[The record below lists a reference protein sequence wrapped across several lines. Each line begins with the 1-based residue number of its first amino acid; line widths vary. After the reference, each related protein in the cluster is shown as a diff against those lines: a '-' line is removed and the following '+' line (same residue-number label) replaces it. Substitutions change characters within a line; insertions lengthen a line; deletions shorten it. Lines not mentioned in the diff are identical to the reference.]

1 MKEFLLVFERIVR
14 AIALCIITYFLILAS
29 AYVFIFEGYDSLD
42 YHIYQLFY
50 DFGFTTHHLDGTS
63 SFSNPIYDDIFRVS
77 FSYILIAS
85 IYRFARYRKFVW
97 SDLFKR
103 ENYYS
108 AVWDKHGHYVLI
120 IFCVGIIF
128 TALLLVYLEI
138 YPACTFTE
146 VPC

>member
-1 MKEFLLVFERIVR
+1 MKKAFIVSERILR
-14 AIALCIITYFLILAS
+14 AIALGIVIYFLILAS
-29 AYVFIFEGYDSLD
+29 AYFLIVEGYDTLIDYLD
-42 YHIYQLFY
+42 DLFNTSADYEIYF
-50 DFGFTTHHLDGTS
+50 
-63 SFSNPIYDDIFRVS
+63 PIFRLS
-77 FSYILIAS
+77 FIYIFVTS
-85 IYRFARYRKFVW
+85 IYRYVRFRKFVW

-103 ENYYS
+103 GNYYS